1 MDVTINLNLTP
12 AEARQLMGLPD
23 VQRLQDAPLAKMHD
37 RIMAQTEAFSV
48 DGLLNTWF
56 GGGANSAM
64 ESLRDVIGGALSQG
78 LAGPRRPAKGKY
90 PIESR

>member
-23 VQRLQDAPLAKMHD
+23 VQRLQDAALAKMQD
-37 RIMAQTEAFSV
+37 KIMAQAEAFST

-64 ESLRDVIGGALSQG
+64 ESLREVIGGALSQG
-78 LAGPRRPAKGKY
+78 LTGAKAITK
-90 PIESR
+90 E